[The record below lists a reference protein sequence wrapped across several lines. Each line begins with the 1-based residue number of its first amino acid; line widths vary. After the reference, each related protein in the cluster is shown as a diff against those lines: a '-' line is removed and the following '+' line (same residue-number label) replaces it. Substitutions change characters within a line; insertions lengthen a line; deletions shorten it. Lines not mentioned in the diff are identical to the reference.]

1 MENDTPKHPGVSGVK
16 EIILKME
23 LVSELKILAIKQGKP
38 VDDLLAE
45 AVHDLFRKYDKEPAP
60 GRPWQ

>member
-1 MENDTPKHPGVSGVK
+1 MEIKTMENDTPKHPGVSEVK

-38 VDDLLAE
+38 AHTLLLE
-45 AVHDLFRKYDKEPAP
+45 AVNDLFRKHGKEPLA
-60 GRPWQ
+60 